1 MTMSQEA
8 SKEPGTGR
16 KDIFNK
22 LPKFLLFQILTM
34 EAVTENKHL
43 FKCHLPSSQRT
54 AARQQCWCTALIP
67 GGQYLRGRDRQIS
80 LESGGSM
87 VYRASSRTARATQRY
102 FISGKKKKHKRNCC
116 TWQECQLHFS
126 FTVVTR
132 LTFWKPLHAV
142 NLASLLF

>member
-1 MTMSQEA
+1 
-8 SKEPGTGR
+8 
-16 KDIFNK
+16 
-22 LPKFLLFQILTM
+22 M

-87 VYRASSRTARATQRY
+87 VYRASSRTVTSR
-102 FISGKKKKHKRNCC
+102 KRNI
-116 TWQECQLHFS
+116 LRKRNLVSKSPH
-126 FTVVTR
+126 
-132 LTFWKPLHAV
+132 LTTKEKRNKLVICFLV
-142 NLASLLF
+142 